1 MIIGIASDHRGT
13 EKKKQIIDILEKNG
27 ITVVNYGTDTT
38 VSVDYPLF
46 AFKVGEAVSKK
57 EIDFGILLCGTGIGM
72 SIACNKVIGI
82 RCAKVNNKEEVFLAR
97 SHNNANVISLS
108 SDLSLYKTRQIIKTF
123 IETTFSNE
131 ERHIKRNNMIDDY
144 VNKL

>member
-108 SDLSLYKTRQIIKTF
+108 SDLSLYKIRQIIKTF